1 MATEFHVVALN
12 GSPSSSSKTHTVA
25 RRAVELAGQGEVID
39 LGSLDSAALLGRAP
53 SKDVTAALEAIAG
66 APALLL
72 ATPVYRATFSGLL
85 KVILDQL
92 PAQALLGK
100 ACILTATGGS
110 AHHSL
115 VIDTALR
122 PLIASL
128 DGWSVPTS
136 LYATADD
143 FDPDGNLSD
152 EASLLL
158 AQAVAEARMVAAAP
172 AAT

>member
-1 MATEFHVVALN
+1 MTTEFHVVALN
-12 GSPSSSSKTHTVA
+12 GSPSTSSKTHAVA
-25 RRAVELAGQGEVID
+25 SRAVEFAGQGEVID
-39 LGSLDSAALLGRAP
+39 LGSLDANALLGRWSAP
-53 SKDVTAALEAIAG
+53 DVTAALEAITG
-66 APALLL
+66 APVLLL

-92 PAQALLGK
+92 PPGALRGK

-136 LYATADD
+136 LYATGDD
-143 FDPDGNLSD
+143 FDRDGTLNS
-152 EASLLL
+152 EKSLLL
-158 AQAVAEARMVAAAP
+158 EQAVEEARMIASAASAS
-172 AAT
+172 

>member
-1 MATEFHVVALN
+1 MTTEFHVVALN

-25 RRAVELAGQGEVID
+25 ARAIEFAGKGEVID
-39 LGSLDSAALLGRAP
+39 LGSLDANALLGRTSAP
-53 SKDVTAALEAIAG
+53 DVTAALEAIAG

-92 PAQALLGK
+92 PPRALLGK

-115 VIDTALR
+115 VIDTGMR

-128 DGWSVPTS
+128 EGWSVPTS
-136 LYATADD
+136 LYATGDD
-143 FDPDGNLSD
+143 FDADGNLG
-152 EASLLL
+152 EEKSLLL
-158 AQAVAEARMVAAAP
+158 AQAVAEARLVAASSP
-172 AAT
+172 T